1 MVDGAS
7 QGDCVEW
14 AISSRYNLKGNVCVC
29 VCDTYHLYSIC
40 VCVPLYF
47 SFKII
52 NKN

>member
-47 SFKII
+47 SLKII

>member
-29 VCDTYHLYSIC
+29 VCVILITYIPF
-40 VCVPLYF
+40 VCVYLCTF
-47 SFKII
+47 LLKS
-52 NKN
+52 